1 MGPGARRVR
10 VACPLDCFDT
20 CAMIATVESGRIV
33 KLEGDPDHP
42 ITRGF
47 LCSKGQRLAERAS
60 SPQRVTTPL
69 VRDEAGQ
76 WRQCTWD
83 EALDLVAAQLADTRE
98 RLGSLGVYYN
108 SDAGSMGMLKSL
120 DERFWNMY
128 GGATLPAGSLCS
140 SAGIAALTAHYGRYT
155 SPDPLDIPNSRF
167 IILWGKN
174 PAVTSIHMLPLLKE
188 AKARGARVALI
199 DPVRTESAAVAHQVI
214 QPRPGSDGALALAMA
229 GAIIRERLADE
240 DYIAA
245 HVHGYEEFSQRALTW
260 TCERAA
266 SECDVPADVIR
277 GLAMEYARTRPA
289 SIWVG
294 FGLQRHAGGGG
305 AVRAI
310 DALTVITGNVGVSGG
325 GTGYAHRNTRRN
337 KPLEARERA
346 SAHRRLPRGALGKA
360 LLEADEPPIE
370 VCFITR
376 SNPMCQSPNT
386 ASLQKALSRMK
397 LVVVADMFMT
407 DTARAA
413 HVFLPCAGPLEEDD
427 VLMSYWHNFV
437 SYSPAAVE
445 PPGLARSDLEIWSAL
460 AQRLGFGEEFS
471 RTPRQW
477 IEYALKPMA
486 KHGVMLGALAER
498 GWMRDPKAPMVPWAD
513 GAFPTPTGKIELWS
527 SSAQSWGADPLPGY
541 IRPAEVVCGD
551 YPLTLI
557 SAQPRHRLHS
567 QFDEVNDYW
576 DDTGLPPLRVHP
588 DVATSRGIADGA
600 TVRLVS
606 RRGSARFRCVYDEGL
621 RRDTVACTNGRPVHR
636 GGGVNYLTGSY
647 ISDIG
652 MQAALYDCQ
661 CELEPDQ

>member
-69 VRDEAGQ
+69 VRDEAGSGASVVG
-76 WRQCTWD
+76 RG
-83 EALDLVAAQLADTRE
+83 AGPGGGAARRHRRGLAA
-98 RLGSLGVYYN
+98 SAYYN

-120 DERFWNMY
+120 DERFWNMD

-229 GAIIRERLADE
+229 GAIIREGLADE

-376 SNPMCQSPNT
+376 SNPLCQSPNT

-527 SSAQSWGADPLPGY
+527 SSAQSWAPTRCRATSARRKWCAATTAHTD
-541 IRPAEVVCGD
+541 IRPAQ
-551 YPLTLI
+551 
-557 SAQPRHRLHS
+557 AQASLAVRRGERLLGRHRAA
-567 QFDEVNDYW
+567 
-576 DDTGLPPLRVHP
+576 PLRVHP
-588 DVATSRGIADGA
+588 DVATSRESPTAPQCAWCRAGKRQIPM
-600 TVRLVS
+600 RL
-606 RRGSARFRCVYDEGL
+606 R
-621 RRDTVACTNGRPVHR
+621 
-636 GGGVNYLTGSY
+636 
-647 ISDIG
+647 
-652 MQAALYDCQ
+652 
-661 CELEPDQ
+661 